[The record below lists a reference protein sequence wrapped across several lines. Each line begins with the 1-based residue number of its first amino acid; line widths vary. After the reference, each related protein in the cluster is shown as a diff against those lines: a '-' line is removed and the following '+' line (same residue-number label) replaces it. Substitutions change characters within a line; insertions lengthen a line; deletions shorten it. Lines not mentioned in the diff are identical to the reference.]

1 MGVYSTNRVFDDTEY
16 GFNESDFELTYCDP
30 DFGHLMESVIAIR
43 ENDQMMFESV
53 IQCDFIAAMNEQCMS
68 VNEAEEANSEANT
81 VKKKKI
87 SEKISALFKYIG
99 EQIRKAIA
107 NMMAKIQDLVRS
119 DKKLYEKL
127 APTLT
132 MDNLSKFIG
141 IDNFALPKN
150 IDSSF
155 YSLNKVQQE
164 YDTQIK
170 KITDATTREDVDSAY
185 AEYDQIVVELENKL
199 DNISKDRNMFGTSSK
214 TWKPSSS
221 DLEDLKSN
229 MKDPKKAMKDL
240 KDQAKNVSKK
250 LNEMEKKAK
259 ENLKSAKK
267 DGGDE
272 LEVYKLNKIYSIT
285 SRMARVVAKFNSAF
299 INAKVKQQAAYRR
312 AFIICGRA
320 AYKASKKATKKDSGN
335 AAISNNMENTGEEAP
350 EEMEESVMMDI
361 LSESSDLYV
370 YEMLGY

>member
-1 MGVYSTNRVFDDTEY
+1 MGVYSTNRIFDDTEY

-53 IQCDFIAAMNEQCMS
+53 IQCDFIAAMNEQYMP
-68 VNEAEEANSEANT
+68 VNEAEEVNSEANT

-229 MKDPKKAMKDL
+229 MKDPKNAMKDL

>member
-1 MGVYSTNRVFDDTEY
+1 MGVYSTNRVFDDTEH

-155 YSLNKVQQE
+155 YSLDKIQQE

-185 AEYDQIVVELENKL
+185 AEYDQIVVDLENKL
-199 DNISKDRNMFGTSSK
+199 DNISKDRNIFGTSSK

-259 ENLKSAKK
+259 ENLKNAKK
-267 DGGDE
+267 NGGDE

-299 INAKVKQQAAYRR
+299 INVKVKQQAAYRR

-320 AYKASKKATKKDSGN
+320 AYKASKKGSKK
-335 AAISNNMENTGEEAP
+335 ASNNAPENTGGEAP
-350 EEMEESVMMDI
+350 EEVEAEGESVMMDL